1 VDPALIAAVISGG
14 AAILS
19 GFFAG
24 RARREAEELR
34 QGGEALSRLHAATGA
49 LRLELFLETRSF
61 ARRLVHYSD
70 TRKPGHPYPLAT
82 EREAFPASEYHAG
95 GLMIYRM
102 LRPLTVGEI
111 IEKQTFDADLIVD
124 PIMVDLLRFSHAGVE
139 MLTGDRLGEGVRPG
153 ETLPGFE
160 MEKCWDPGRSG
171 SYGRRLSRGQQHEGA
186 SPPYQRVRGSYLRC
200 AAAALLARDHDDGSR
215 RRCMTHAEFCERWEK
230 ADEHP
235 TFHAALVP
243 AKRIFHEFSP
253 AANPHFWLRLVAYAY
268 TCEWFYDRARADAT
282 QRSRR
287 ERWVDTLR
295 GEDPIE
301 YTSLDIPVPG
311 MLEAAAGDGPTGAY
325 LVDNAAL
332 YKDRF
337 QAIIDTAL

>member
-1 VDPALIAAVISGG
+1 MDPAVIAALISGG
-14 AAILS
+14 AAAFS
-19 GFFAG
+19 GFSAV
-24 RARREAEELR
+24 RARREAERLR
-34 QGGEALSRLHAATGA
+34 QGGEALSRLRAATGA
-49 LRLELFLETRSF
+49 LRLELFLEARSF

-82 EREAFPASEYHAG
+82 EREGFPASAYHAG
-95 GLMIYRM
+95 GLMIYRL

-139 MLTGDRLGEGVRPG
+139 MLTGDQLGEGVRRG

-160 MEKCWDPGRSG
+160 MERCWDPGRRG
-171 SYGRRLSRGQQHEGA
+171 SYLRGLSRRQGHEGA
-186 SPPYQRVRGSYLRC
+186 APPYQRVRGSYLRC
-200 AAAALLARDHDDGSR
+200 SAAALLTKGHDDGSP
-215 RRCMTHAEFCERWEK
+215 RRCMSHAEFCERWEK

-268 TCEWFYDRARADAT
+268 TCEWFYDRASADAT
-282 QRSRR
+282 HRSRR
-287 ERWVDTLR
+287 KRMADAVHRRE
-295 GEDPIE
+295 PIE
-301 YTSLDIPVPG
+301 YASLDIPVPR
-311 MLEAAAGDGPTGAY
+311 MLRAAAGDGPTAAY
-325 LVDNAAL
+325 LVDNATI